1 MKSFL
6 AGIAALFM
14 VAPAAAD
21 YLSESGRAEVEA
33 LKAAYRGSPT
43 TPASYPERAAIAW
56 RWLNAFA
63 MTGASIPVNMTTAIR
78 PNLPDGPR
86 QGNARSLDYYLEEL
100 ILLDEEPAA
109 LGQLEAD
116 KGPFEARSYAEV
128 RQRWT
133 VGSRGVTKG
142 GGFLVARHFM
152 PGYGVFQT
160 DAPAKA
166 NYVSIRA
173 DREGVSFVAD
183 GRPLAGM
190 HGGFRGAR
198 PALFFRLS
206 AGELQPGDVVTVTY
220 GDQGGGG
227 PGLQMGP
234 ASTDFLPLP
243 IYVDFDGGG
252 HSFALPIQPVAV
264 RGTALAGVHAFAP
277 SVVRRGES
285 FEISVRAQDRF
296 YNRAAGP
303 FPAFVVRANGLLVGE
318 VAAGPDAIN
327 ILRASFD
334 EPGVYRL
341 TVASVDGRV
350 RGVGNPVLVDAD
362 ATRVFWGDTH
372 GHSGFAE
379 GIGTPE
385 RFMRWAKDDARLD
398 FVTHSEHD
406 IWMDDYEWRV
416 LRDVVRRF
424 SEPGRFVAYHGYEW
438 TTQNRYGGHHN
449 VLFRETEGS
458 RVPVQFHPTI
468 SALYAGLRATH
479 DVDDVVVIPHAHQSG
494 DYRQSDPELQ
504 DLIEI
509 MSQHG
514 TFEWFGRK
522 YLEHGHQVGFI
533 AASDNHLSQ
542 PGYTSPWRGAM
553 SQRGGLAA
561 VLADEHGRDP
571 IFDAMK
577 ARHTYATTG
586 DKIILDFELNGGTM
600 GDRVRFAE
608 SRQLTGR
615 VIGTAPIHTVTVLK
629 NLEPIYE
636 RRYLANAESVPGNG
650 EGVFYLS
657 FESDS
662 VPMHPQDNARGTRT
676 WRGTID
682 VENAELES
690 FEATD
695 FFNPE
700 VNRLERDA
708 ELPNRIHFVTG
719 SRGDA
724 SSIRLT
730 LEKVKRSAR
739 LRVRTEAA
747 TEYGSPT
754 RFRLPGTTP
763 AGESVLRLRDMREG
777 ELKKVIPVDIYDD
790 AIVLRHAVTEGPDD
804 VTFELTDT
812 GAIQGD
818 HYYVRVRLANDAMAW
833 SSPIWVGGF
842 PPR

>member
-296 YNRAAGP
+296 ITVPPDRSRRSSCAPTACLSARSPRGPTPLTSCGRRLMNRVSTVSPSRPWMGAYAESAILCLLTRMRPASSGAIRTGTLDLLKASGLPSVSCAG
-303 FPAFVVRANGLLVGE
+303 LKTM
-318 VAAGPDAIN
+318 
-327 ILRASFD
+327 RAS
-334 EPGVYRL
+334 
-341 TVASVDGRV
+341 
-350 RGVGNPVLVDAD
+350 
-362 ATRVFWGDTH
+362 
-372 GHSGFAE
+372 
-379 GIGTPE
+379 
-385 RFMRWAKDDARLD
+385 
-398 FVTHSEHD
+398 
-406 IWMDDYEWRV
+406 
-416 LRDVVRRF
+416 
-424 SEPGRFVAYHGYEW
+424 
-438 TTQNRYGGHHN
+438 
-449 VLFRETEGS
+449 
-458 RVPVQFHPTI
+458 
-468 SALYAGLRATH
+468 
-479 DVDDVVVIPHAHQSG
+479 
-494 DYRQSDPELQ
+494 
-504 DLIEI
+504 
-509 MSQHG
+509 
-514 TFEWFGRK
+514 
-522 YLEHGHQVGFI
+522 
-533 AASDNHLSQ
+533 
-542 PGYTSPWRGAM
+542 TS
-553 SQRGGLAA
+553 
-561 VLADEHGRDP
+561 
-571 IFDAMK
+571 
-577 ARHTYATTG
+577 
-586 DKIILDFELNGGTM
+586 
-600 GDRVRFAE
+600 
-608 SRQLTGR
+608 
-615 VIGTAPIHTVTVLK
+615 
-629 NLEPIYE
+629 
-636 RRYLANAESVPGNG
+636 
-650 EGVFYLS
+650 
-657 FESDS
+657 
-662 VPMHPQDNARGTRT
+662 
-676 WRGTID
+676 
-682 VENAELES
+682 
-690 FEATD
+690 
-695 FFNPE
+695 
-700 VNRLERDA
+700 
-708 ELPNRIHFVTG
+708 
-719 SRGDA
+719 
-724 SSIRLT
+724 
-730 LEKVKRSAR
+730 
-739 LRVRTEAA
+739 
-747 TEYGSPT
+747 
-754 RFRLPGTTP
+754 
-763 AGESVLRLRDMREG
+763 
-777 ELKKVIPVDIYDD
+777 
-790 AIVLRHAVTEGPDD
+790 
-804 VTFELTDT
+804 
-812 GAIQGD
+812 
-818 HYYVRVRLANDAMAW
+818 
-833 SSPIWVGGF
+833 
-842 PPR
+842 